1 MKFSVQATLFFATSF
16 VAPLAASAATPVGCG
31 LDKVQSIGEL
41 QAILS
46 VRAVDA
52 VRWAAKTSTE
62 ADPRLAQLV
71 SPSATFSSGGGDVGI
86 PMGSGVDGL
95 RALTKHMKPS
105 SFRYYGWDGIP
116 TPIQNACAVQK
127 VEVEFIDATA
137 RVAFPV
143 TFTFEAGRIVAAAG
157 WRRSL
162 SIGLIG
168 GNRN

>member
-1 MKFSVQATLFFATSF
+1 MRLSVQATFFVVTSF
-16 VAPLAASAATPVGCG
+16 VAPLAASAATRAGCD
-31 LDKVQSIGEL
+31 LDKVQTIGEL

-52 VRWAAKTSTE
+52 VRWAAMPPSK
-62 ADPRLAQLV
+62 ADPRLAELV
-71 SPSATFSSGGGDVGI
+71 SPSATFSSGGGDVGL
-86 PMGSGVDGL
+86 PMGSGIDGL
-95 RALTKHMKPS
+95 RALTKHMNPS

-143 TFTFEAGRIVAAAG
+143 TFTFEAGRMVAAAG

-168 GNRN
+168 GDRN